1 MEETGK
7 SEICKKWLEKIPYSP
22 NISASEFDEAQSN
35 RTERS
40 NVVITE
46 DGKKRKP
53 VRYKS
58 V

>member
-7 SEICKKWLEKIPYSP
+7 SEICKSSLKKFRILLY
-22 NISASEFDEAQSN
+22 ISASEFDEAQSN

-40 NVVITE
+40 NLVVTG